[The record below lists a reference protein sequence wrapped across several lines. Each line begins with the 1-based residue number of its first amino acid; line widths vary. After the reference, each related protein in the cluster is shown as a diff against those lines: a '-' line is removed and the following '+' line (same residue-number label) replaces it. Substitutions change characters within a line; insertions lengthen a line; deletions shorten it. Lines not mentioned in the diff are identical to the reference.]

1 MLDAPKTHREIPK
14 PEISIR
20 YLADYMAAM
29 SRGGHRSGRRIIDG
43 CKYRPI
49 GRIVQHSE
57 AQVTLSKFICSATM
71 DVGSLSAAAAKIR
84 ARLETDDFER
94 QLWDHNADYIDR
106 FAAIWPNIQLP
117 DGTIYPPG
125 PRLELTVSGCKLTAE
140 LCLRLQ
146 RLTKT
151 NKVRIGGGT
160 LRYAKGKALPAPV
173 GIWQSA
179 ILLGLLA
186 KTNANEDAEP
196 EGKLC
201 VTIDAYTGNRHLAPT
216 NAVTRFKEAESACAT
231 IAQLWPTIKP
241 PEGAVL

>member
-94 QLWDHNADYIDR
+94 QLWDHKPITLIGSRPSGPTSNCPKGQFTRRDR
-106 FAAIWPNIQLP
+106 DWN
-117 DGTIYPPG
+117 
-125 PRLELTVSGCKLTAE
+125 
-140 LCLRLQ
+140 
-146 RLTKT
+146 
-151 NKVRIGGGT
+151 
-160 LRYAKGKALPAPV
+160 
-173 GIWQSA
+173 
-179 ILLGLLA
+179 
-186 KTNANEDAEP
+186 
-196 EGKLC
+196 
-201 VTIDAYTGNRHLAPT
+201 
-216 NAVTRFKEAESACAT
+216 
-231 IAQLWPTIKP
+231 
-241 PEGAVL
+241 